1 VVAEEA
7 VDMEVEEVVEEV
19 VVVMVVVEE
28 ATEDLVVDT
37 EDLMVDTEVEVVEE
51 DMAVVMEAM
60 EVVDMV
66 VADNKEDGK
75 RHTHGHWQVFWPFG
89 QCIAFHVT
97 SRLTFNLKLLPDE
110 VGIIPSK

>member
-1 VVAEEA
+1 VAEEV
-7 VDMEVEEVVEEV
+7 VDMEAEEVVEEV
-19 VVVMVVVEE
+19 VVDMVVVEE
-28 ATEDLVVDT
+28 AM

-89 QCIAFHVT
+89 QCIAFHVNN
-97 SRLTFNLKLLPDE
+97 RLTFNLKLLPNE